1 MLTGTLRHPASLIAL
16 LVALLGLP
24 GCGTLEYYWQGIA
37 GHLDLMRRAQPV
49 AAVAAETSDPVL
61 KAHLRAATSIR
72 EFATRE
78 LALPDNGSY
87 TRYADLGRPYVVW
100 NVFAAPEFS
109 LTPRQWCFPV
119 AGCVNYRGYFDE
131 SAATDEAARIAARG
145 DDVHVGGVPAYSTL
159 GYFEDPLLS
168 TFIRYPEPDLAR
180 LVFHELAH
188 QVAYVKDDSSFNES
202 FAVCVEEAGLE
213 RWLAAQQGRAEL
225 EQFVSQAERGNRRRL
240 EFRALVRD
248 TRERLEALYAGDGGD
263 EAKRAAKVALFAEMR
278 ARYDTM
284 RAAWGGVAGFD
295 RWFAGGAN
303 NAGIAAV
310 GLYADRVDQFRQLL
324 AAEGDDLPRFYARV
338 RALAALPRAERD
350 AALAARS

>member
-1 MLTGTLRHPASLIAL
+1 MAL
-16 LVALLGLP
+16 AATLGLG
-24 GCGTLEYYWQGIA
+24 GCATIEYYWQGVA

-49 AAVAAETSDPVL
+49 ATVAVETTDPVL
-61 KAHLRAATSIR
+61 KARLAAAVSIR
-72 EFATRE
+72 RFASDE

-131 SAATDEAARIAARG
+131 GAAKSEAAAIGSTG

-168 TFIRYPEPDLAR
+168 TFIRYREPDLAR
-180 LVFHELAH
+180 LMFHELAH
-188 QVAYVKDDSSFNES
+188 QVAYTKDDSGFNES
-202 FAVCVEEAGLE
+202 FAVAVEEAGLA
-213 RWLAAQQGRAEL
+213 RWLAAQRVRPDADELAAQVAQG
-225 EQFVSQAERGNRRRL
+225 GRRRA
-240 EFRALVRD
+240 EFRALMQD
-248 TRERLEALYAGDGGD
+248 TRDRLETLYAGNATAA
-263 EAKRAAKVALFAEMR
+263 EKRVRKAAIFAEMR
-278 ARYDTM
+278 SRYDRM
-284 RAAWGGVAGFD
+284 KAGWGGVAAFD

-310 GLYADRVDQFRQLL
+310 GLYADRVEQFRELL
-324 AAEGDDLPRFYARV
+324 AAEGGDLPRFYSRV
-338 RALAALPRAERD
+338 RVLAALPKAERD
-350 AALAARS
+350 AALAAAAKRIALF